1 MRGGRRPPSGR
12 TFAART
18 LVVLFLVAVGAC
30 VPPRPSPSP
39 LPTRLPSFV
48 PSADVAAGW
57 TDHALDGGVRLALPS
72 DWIVLDEDDLA
83 DPDQRAEV
91 ERDFA
96 GAATLFG
103 QLAAQGRSARI
114 VLLAIDPRA
123 RGTGRFPPIVS
134 VVSVEP
140 ALPPLLLGIGAD
152 FATSALRGAFVIETD
167 VARSDMPTPVG
178 RGIRLGF
185 EHRVVT
191 EPPGPGMLVEHDGV
205 LVATGGVSYLVSRS
219 VESGGAIA
227 DAPTLDAVVGTLRVE
242 R

>member
-1 MRGGRRPPSGR
+1 MPS
-12 TFAART
+12 
-18 LVVLFLVAVGAC
+18 VVPTAP
-30 VPPRPSPSP
+30 VP
-39 LPTRLPSFV
+39 
-48 PSADVAAGW
+48 AGW
-57 TDHALDGGVRLALPS
+57 TEHALDGGVRLALPS
-72 DWIVLDEDDLA
+72 DWIVLDEADLA
-83 DPDQRAEV
+83 DPDRRAEV
-91 ERDFA
+91 EGDFE

-134 VVSVEP
+134 VVAVEP

-167 VARSDMPTPVG
+167 VSLSDMATPLG

-205 LVATGGVSYLVSRS
+205 LVTTGSVSYLVSRS
-219 VESGGAIA
+219 VARGGAGA
-227 DAPTLDAVVGTLRVE
+227 DVPTLDAVVDTLRVQ